1 MPKKTKKAKKPVL
14 RKKQSKPKKKVLKAK
29 KTLRQAQG
37 KQPKKKKAVKKTV
50 KKTKLKIKV
59 KAKIKLKAKVKAK
72 KINKIKPKAKP
83 KAKKLKTIS
92 RAEFLS
98 TIKPKAPSDINLPI
112 ETDKP
117 EIVKNNAGKSEAL
130 NVAETTDVLSVS
142 EKIYNPSKEILDK
155 TIVKDYDAV
164 LKKASEDPEGFWED
178 AAKDIAWFSPW
189 TKVLDKDNK
198 PFYKWF
204 VGAKTN
210 LSYNALDRHI
220 EAGRGDKT
228 AILWEDETNRT
239 KKYTYSE
246 LLKETSKMANALRS
260 LGIGKGDRVAIY
272 MPNVPEIAISML
284 ACARIGAMHSVVYAG
299 YSAMA
304 LTDRIQD
311 AQAKVLI
318 TADGSFR
325 RGKVINLKDVADKA
339 VVNCPTIQKVI
350 VVKNN
355 EQPINMNADKDVW
368 YHELIK
374 DKSEEAKYEEMDSE
388 DPAFVLYTSGTT
400 AKPKGIVHAVG
411 GYMVGVLR
419 TLKWVFDL
427 HGDEIHWCTADPGW
441 ITGHSYII
449 YGPLLAGITTLMYEG
464 VPDMPAP
471 DRIWQ
476 VVEKYNVNIL
486 YTAPTLIRAMAKYG
500 DEWPQKHEMKSLRIL
515 GSVGEPINPEAWRWY
530 YKFVGK
536 EKCPIMDTWWQTETG
551 MHMITPLPSAP
562 LKAGSATKPFPGIL
576 ADVVDK
582 NGKPVGVGKGGYLV
596 ILNPWPSM
604 VRTIFNN
611 PDRYVKTYWQE
622 IPGGVYASGD
632 IAFKDKDGFFWIQG
646 RGDDVLK
653 IAGHRIG
660 TAEVESAFVH
670 HSAVAEAGVIGIPDP
685 VKGEVIKAFLIL
697 KQGFAGSDELKK
709 ELLKTV
715 RHELGPVAVI
725 GDIAFVD
732 SLPKTRSGKIM
743 RRVLKAR
750 ELGLPEGDTSAL
762 VS

>member
-1 MPKKTKKAKKPVL
+1 MVKKKKKIKKPAL
-14 RKKQSKPKKKVLKAK
+14 RQTQGKLKSAKKKKVV
-29 KTLRQAQG
+29 
-37 KQPKKKKAVKKTV
+37 KKAAK
-50 KKTKLKIKV
+50 KV
-59 KAKIKLKAKVKAK
+59 KAKV
-72 KINKIKPKAKP
+72 KPKTKART
-83 KAKKLKTIS
+83 KAKKLKAIPKTKFAAIIGSKPEKEIS
-92 RAEFLS
+92 
-98 TIKPKAPSDINLPI
+98 
-112 ETDKP
+112 KP
-117 EIVKNNAGKSEAL
+117 EIAKKEVGKSEAL
-130 NVAETTDVLSVS
+130 NTAETTEVLLSAD
-142 EKIYNPSKEILDK
+142 KIYYPSKEILDK
-155 TIVKDYDAV
+155 SIVKDYDAV
-164 LKKASEDPEGFWED
+164 LKIAAANPEKFWEE
-178 AAKDIAWFSPW
+178 AAKDITWFAPW
-189 TKVLDKDNK
+189 TKVLDKDKK

-210 LSYNALDRHI
+210 IAYNAVDRHV
-220 EAGRGDKT
+220 EAGKGAKT
-228 AILWEDETNRT
+228 AILWEDETGRSR
-239 KKYTYSE
+239 KYTYLE
-246 LLKETSKMANALRS
+246 LFKEVNKMANALKS
-260 LGIGKGDRVAIY
+260 LGVGKGDRVAMY
-272 MPNVPEIAISML
+272 MPNIPEIAISML
-284 ACARIGAMHSVVYAG
+284 ACAKIGAMHSVVYAG

-325 RGKVINLKDVADKA
+325 RGKVINLKDVVDKA
-339 VVNCPTIQKVI
+339 VANCPTVQKVI

-355 EQPINMNADKDVW
+355 EQPINFNAAKDVW

-374 DKSEEAKYEEMDSE
+374 DKSEEAKCEEMDAE

-419 TLKWVFDL
+419 TIKWVFDL
-427 HGDEIHWCTADPGW
+427 HGDEVHWCTADPGW

-449 YGPLLAGITTLMYEG
+449 YGPLFAGITTLMYEG
-464 VPDMPAP
+464 VPDMPEP
-471 DRIWQ
+471 DRIWK
-476 VVEKYNVNIL
+476 VIEKYNVNIL

-500 DEWPQKHEMKSLRIL
+500 NEWPAKHEMKSLRIL
-515 GSVGEPINPEAWRWY
+515 GSVGEPLNPAAWLWY
-530 YKFVGK
+530 NKYVGK
-536 EKCPIMDTWWQTETG
+536 NRCPIMDTWWQTETG
-551 MHMITPLPSAP
+551 MHMLTPLPCAP
-562 LKAGSATKPFPGIL
+562 LKAGSVTKPFPGII
-576 ADVVDK
+576 ADIVDK
-582 NGKPVGVGKGGYLV
+582 DGKQVEVGKGGYLV
-596 ILNPWPSM
+596 ILNQWPSM

-670 HSAVAEAGVIGIPDP
+670 HPAVAEAGVIGIPDP

-697 KQGFAGSDELKK
+697 KQGFTGSDDLKK